1 MTHHKIIIGDARK
14 LTKWI
19 PKESIHLIVT
29 SPPYA
34 HIKDYGIKDQIGF
47 GESIENYITELTKV
61 WKECYKVLKP
71 NCRLIINIGDVYNT
85 TPVLGRHKAL
95 PIHAHFII
103 ECEKIG
109 FDYMGHITWQKVGTV
124 RPSGG
129 ASVMGSFPYPRNGI
143 VEYDY
148 EYILIFKK
156 LDGDKKNGIDFPKN
170 LNDILKGKK
179 ISKLDWIRRVKDKS
193 SMDIKEWRE
202 LFAGHWNFPG
212 IRQKEHIAMFPEEL
226 PRRLIK
232 MFSFAEVPEMGFKGD
247 IVLDPFLGSGTTTKV
262 AKDLGRNSIGVELNP
277 DFLSV
282 IKDKVGITQKTLD
295 NKKCTFEII
304 KD

>member
-1 MTHHKIIIGDARK
+1 MAHHKIIIGDARN

-19 PKESIHLIVT
+19 PEESVHLIVT

-34 HIKDYGIKDQIGF
+34 HIKDYGIKGQIGF
-47 GESIENYITELTKV
+47 GNSFKEYIDELTKV

-71 NCRLIINIGDVYNT
+71 NCRLVINVGDVYNT

-95 PIHAHFII
+95 PIHAHFIL

-129 ASVMGSFPYPRNGI
+129 ANVMGSFPYPRNGI

-156 LDGDKKNGIDFPKN
+156 LSKNKKNGLDFPEN
-170 LNDILKGKK
+170 LKEILKQKRMTKHEWIKK
-179 ISKLDWIRRVKDKS
+179 VKEKS
-193 SMDIKEWRE
+193 AMNIKEWRE
-202 LFAGHWNFPG
+202 LLAGPWNFPG
-212 IRQKEHIAMFPEEL
+212 VKQIEHIAMFPDEL
-226 PRRLIK
+226 PRRIIK
-232 MFSFAEVPEMGFKGD
+232 MFSFAEVPELGFKGD
-247 IVLDPFLGSGTTTKV
+247 VVLDPFLGSGTTMKV
-262 AKDLGRNSIGVELNP
+262 AKELGRNSIGIELNP
-277 DFLSV
+277 NFLPI
-282 IKDKVGITQKTLD
+282 IKEKVGITQRTLD
-295 NKKCTFEII
+295 NKKHTFEII
-304 KD
+304 RD

>member
-1 MTHHKIIIGDARK
+1 MTHHKIIVGDSRN

-19 PKESIHLIVT
+19 PNESVHLVVT

-34 HIKDYGIKDQIGF
+34 HIKDYGINGQIGF
-47 GESIENYITELTKV
+47 GESFEEYIKELTKV
-61 WKECYKVLKP
+61 WKECYRVLKP

-85 TPVLGRHKAL
+85 TPVLGRNKAL

-129 ASVMGSFPYPRNGI
+129 ANVMGSFPCPRNGI

-156 LDGDKKNGIDFPKN
+156 LDGDKKNGLDYPNN
-170 LNDILKGKK
+170 LNDILKNKK
-179 ISKLDWIRRVKDKS
+179 MSKAEWMKKVKSKS
-193 SMDIKEWRE
+193 AMDIKEWRN

-212 IRQKEHIAMFPEEL
+212 IRQVEHIAMFPEEL

-232 MFSFAEVPEMGFKGD
+232 MFSFVEVPELGFKGD
-247 IVLDPFLGSGTTTKV
+247 VVLDPFLGSGTTMKV
-262 AKDLGRNSIGVELNP
+262 ARELGRNSIGVELNP
-277 DFLSV
+277 EFLDV
-282 IKDKVGITQKTLD
+282 IKKKVGITQKTLNSD
-295 NKKCTFEII
+295 NATFEII